1 VLFMLQGTL
10 IAESIRVGAE
20 VDGVRLVARK
30 IRRAA
35 LGDVS
40 AGQPEV
46 WTVIE
51 FEAEEP
57 DAGALA
63 QALAQALER
72 PGWYADFRSPEET
85 FVVYSGRVFRYPRGD
100 SQARAEA
107 AAYGRSVGVAEEEL
121 DWPV

>member
-1 VLFMLQGTL
+1 MLQGTL

-20 VDGVRLVARK
+20 VDGVRLVTQK

-51 FEAEEP
+51 FEADES

-63 QALAQALER
+63 DALAQALEQEH
-72 PGWYADFRSPEET
+72 GWYADFRSPDET

-107 AAYGRSVGVAEEEL
+107 AAYGRSVGVPEDEL